1 MCIYMPLNKAST
13 MGHAGLKLPVHVT
26 TVLGIGLYLCMCEY
40 LYIRM
45 RHAAPSSKYFLVSL

>member
-1 MCIYMPLNKAST
+1 